1 MRNKKGDHEWLTK
14 PEGSRLGRG
23 LAALIGDVGDE
34 MAVVERGARPT
45 QVPGRIPAPEPAQP
59 AQVVRRRRT
68 LRTAQS
74 IKQRGIIQPVV
85 ARPIPNMPDAYEIVA
100 GERRWRAAQMAGLHE
115 IPVVVVEIDDR
126 TSAEFAIIENVQRAD
141 LNAIEEATA
150 MSSSSDE
157 FKYTHDEL
165 SQILGKSRPYVT
177 NVTRLLDL
185 PEPVKEMLRDK
196 QITAGHAR
204 ALLALE
210 DPLPVARRI
219 VEQGLTVRQIEAIAN
234 GLKSRADGDGA
245 AQPKARAEKD
255 PDTRALE
262 KALHDVLGLGVAIN
276 HKSKG
281 GELRIRYK
289 TLEQL
294 DGLCRRLNA
303 TSG

>member
-1 MRNKKGDHEWLTK
+1 MADETGR
-14 PEGSRLGRG
+14 SRLGRG
-23 LAALIGDVGDE
+23 LAALIGEVGDE
-34 MAVVERGARPT
+34 MAVVERGRGQRKVPVEFLRPN
-45 QVPGRIPAPEPAQP
+45 PRNPRKSFADGELSELA
-59 AQVVRRRRT
+59 
-68 LRTAQS
+68 LS
-74 IKQRGIIQPVV
+74 IKQRGLIQPVV
-85 ARPIPNMPDAYEIVA
+85 ARPIPNMPDAFEIVA
-100 GERRWRAAQMAGLHE
+100 GERRWRAAQKAGLHE
-115 IPVVVVEIDDR
+115 IPVVVVDVDDR

-141 LNAIEEATA
+141 LNPIEEAEGYVQLLG
-150 MSSSSDE
+150 E

-185 PEPVKEMLRDK
+185 PEPVKEMLRAK

-210 DPLPVARRI
+210 DPLPVARRV
-219 VEQGLTVRQIEAIAN
+219 VEQGLTVRQIEAMAN
-234 GLKSRADGDGA
+234 DLKNGGEAGA
-245 AQPKARAEKD
+245 APLPKARPEKD